1 MDSRL
6 IYGPV
11 ESFSIYCSLASILFK
26 VREFDENVYQNR
38 KNFKAQYEFPPYDF
52 VQFQAARHR
61 PRLTDTIWPLVIH
74 VPWFYKGFNKQLVFS
89 IKEEKAHARRHNQ
102 RLTRMRTRRSS
113 QDPQLLLTFYVF
125 KFILSMSSGFDL
137 SSLFENKSKV
147 GTWGT
152 YSRLDLPSQ
161 RLLGGLRWWQRG

>member
-11 ESFSIYCSLASILFK
+11 ESFSMYCSLASILFK

-61 PRLTDTIWPLVIH
+61 PRLIDTIWPPMIH
-74 VPWFYKGFNKQLVFS
+74 IPWFCKGFSKQLVFF
-89 IKEEKAHARRHNQ
+89 IKEEKAHARRHN
-102 RLTRMRTRRSS
+102 
-113 QDPQLLLTFYVF
+113 
-125 KFILSMSSGFDL
+125 
-137 SSLFENKSKV
+137 
-147 GTWGT
+147 
-152 YSRLDLPSQ
+152 
-161 RLLGGLRWWQRG
+161 